1 MGAISQVA
9 DDLIVTIEHQ
19 LARID
24 EKLRAVRVEKQAEWE
39 SAHIVARL
47 DTWTATRLG
56 QLTSELDKQR
66 DSLLERARQDL
77 TESLIRH
84 DIQSEFDPGL
94 ECSHI
99 LNTAV
104 HFLGSLVYANPFS
117 LLKKLAYFPF
127 VDQFT
132 REIRLPDAPRDPAQA
147 ALTVPSPIITPVRI
161 LVLVKLNRLFV
172 HLNRIETDPNDGRT
186 RCTTLFKMF
195 NFKWDELS
203 SLSAERD
210 EIGGVYKNLIA
221 IDRSPLTSDCDS
233 SVPNSSRRGCIVCL
247 FARSESGRH
256 TLRMYDDR
264 LRLVANNCFDF
275 GVKLVASIIETDEIV
290 CWRNDCNQIML
301 FNTKLASIY
310 FYIIL
315 NTF

>member
-39 SAHIVARL
+39 SAHIVARV
-47 DTWTATRLG
+47 DTWTATRLA
-56 QLTSELDKQR
+56 QLTRELDKQR
-66 DSLLERARQDL
+66 DSLLERARRDL
-77 TESLIRH
+77 TESLVRH
-84 DIQSEFDPGL
+84 DIQSEFEPGL

-117 LLKKLAYFPF
+117 LLKKLAYFPL

-132 REIRLPDAPRDPAQA
+132 REIRLPDPTAAPDPAQA

-203 SLSAERD
+203 SLSVERD

-221 IDRSPLTSDCDS
+221 IDRPP
-233 SVPNSSRRGCIVCL
+233 VSRRGCIVCL
-247 FARSESGRH
+247 FARSEFGRH
-256 TLRMYDDR
+256 TLRMYDAQ
-264 LRLVANNCFDF
+264 LRLVAHNYFDF
-275 GVKLVASIIETDEIV
+275 GVKLVASIAETDEIV
-290 CWRNDCNQIML
+290 CWRSDCNQIML
-301 FNTKLASIY
+301 FNTKLVSL
-310 FYIIL
+310 F
-315 NTF
+315 TF